1 MSCLRLAKENRFKVM
16 LPSVSYLVFSDLR
29 THQVAI
35 IIETHCK
42 YDSFITDGEEERD
55 AEEEVLGR
63 CFSGFTHMQ
72 CEVKQTL
79 WLYYHV

>member
-1 MSCLRLAKENRFKVM
+1 M

-29 THQVAI
+29 MHQVAI

-42 YDSFITDGEEERD
+42 LDLFARYDSFITDGEEERD

-79 WLYYHV
+79 WLYIYNHV